1 LEPEILL
8 LILRMV
14 SAILLL
20 GILTA
25 LFVIIWRDYRAAIAA
40 AERSRR
46 TYGTLV
52 ALAKID
58 QQLLPT
64 GAQYPLLPFT
74 SLGRAPTN
82 SVTIP
87 NSFASGEHALLAL
100 RSGQWWLEDRQSTN
114 GTLLN
119 GEPVTVPVIV
129 TDGDIIGI
137 GNHYFRIH
145 LE

>member
-8 LILRMV
+8 LILRIV
-14 SAILLL
+14 SAIVLL
-20 GILTA
+20 GIIAA
-25 LFVIIWRDYRAAIAA
+25 LFVIIWRDYRAAMTA

-46 TYGTLV
+46 RYGTLI
-52 ALAKID
+52 AMAKVD
-58 QQLLPT
+58 EQLLPT

-100 RSGQWWLEDRQSTN
+100 RNGQWWLEDRQSTN

-119 GEPVTVPVIV
+119 GEPVTTPVIV
-129 TDGDIIGI
+129 TEGDIIGI